1 MLKKW
6 VNDKEIEILLKKDN
20 LDVISSPD
28 DFKRFIDYPIKQRIT
43 VAMGPT
49 IALFRIF
56 VSAVSLTILLVSG
69 ITFIR
74 RPLLALGMIKFLQS
88 LDFFEFLNIE
98 MPSVIEKV
106 LFGFDFN
113 ILKMIPNAISIDE
126 STIGCHIHPKLI

>member
-1 MLKKW
+1 
-6 VNDKEIEILLKKDN
+6 
-20 LDVISSPD
+20 
-28 DFKRFIDYPIKQRIT
+28 
-43 VAMGPT
+43 MGPT